1 MFWSVKSRTVK
12 AEVAVVIVPQFLL
25 GHVAS
30 TGRSDLRPL
39 LWEQVTYALFLD
51 EKRNSSRFSS
61 LKEQKFS
68 QQNVSGVAFVYLS
81 PVELGCLVSVESN
94 DKYRWVLRV
103 CLLFF
108 FLFNN

>member
-1 MFWSVKSRTVK
+1 MVESSFEDQKMFWSVKSRTVK
-12 AEVAVVIVPQFLL
+12 AEVAVVIVPQFPF

-30 TGRSDLRPL
+30 TGPSDLRPL

-68 QQNVSGVAFVYLS
+68 QQNVSGL
-81 PVELGCLVSVESN
+81 
-94 DKYRWVLRV
+94 
-103 CLLFF
+103 LLFT
-108 FLFNN
+108 FLPLSLGV